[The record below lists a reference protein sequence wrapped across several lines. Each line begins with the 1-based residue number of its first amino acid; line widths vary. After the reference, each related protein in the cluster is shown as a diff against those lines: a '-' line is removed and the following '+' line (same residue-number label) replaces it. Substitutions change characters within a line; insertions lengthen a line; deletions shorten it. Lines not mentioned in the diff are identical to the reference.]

1 MRNLRRVI
9 YSKFEQNR
17 SKLTREKS
25 KKPSMSSVLANTY
38 IPAGLLYRA
47 TFILYLPVAR
57 SPFRWRSTTSAPP
70 LGRHSRYSLVVLAQL
85 CPELPKASRDQH
97 DFFVT
102 TFFYYTFLYFILLYF
117 RCNLSFSF
125 LFLFTFHYLCI
136 IIYCLNIIYY
146 FIVCFFLSL
155 LTIYILL
162 IFFTLKFNH
171 KFVSCCYK
179 LSTCKSPTHKQVFE
193 LFKPNFVHNI
203 CY

>member
-17 SKLTREKS
+17 SKLTREKF

-70 LGRHSRYSLVVLAQL
+70 LSRRSRYSPVALAQL

-97 DFFVT
+97 VFCFT
-102 TFFYYTFLYFILLYF
+102 TLFLLHNFLYFILLYF

-146 FIVCFFLSL
+146 FIVCFFFIITYYL
-155 LTIYILL
+155 YITW
-162 IFFTLKFNH
+162 FFH
-171 KFVSCCYK
+171 I
-179 LSTCKSPTHKQVFE
+179 E
-193 LFKPNFVHNI
+193 I
-203 CY
+203 

>member
-17 SKLTREKS
+17 SKLTREKF

-70 LGRHSRYSLVVLAQL
+70 LSRRSRYSPVALAQL

-97 DFFVT
+97 VFCFTTLFFIT
-102 TFFYYTFLYFILLYF
+102 LFILDTYLFYAATFTFLFFFYLLFIIYVL
-117 RCNLSFSF
+117 
-125 LFLFTFHYLCI
+125 LFT
-136 IIYCLNIIYY
+136 
-146 FIVCFFLSL
+146 V
-155 LTIYILL
+155 
-162 IFFTLKFNH
+162 
-171 KFVSCCYK
+171 
-179 LSTCKSPTHKQVFE
+179 
-193 LFKPNFVHNI
+193 
-203 CY
+203 